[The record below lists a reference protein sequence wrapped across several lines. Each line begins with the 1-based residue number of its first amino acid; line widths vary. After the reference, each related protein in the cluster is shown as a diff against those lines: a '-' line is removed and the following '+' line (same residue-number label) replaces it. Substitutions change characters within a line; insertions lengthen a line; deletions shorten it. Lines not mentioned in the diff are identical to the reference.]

1 MSGSKTANANL
12 HSLGAPAACTY
23 ATLADLTAT
32 GTAQSITGGTS
43 TPCLQVMVQALGGNT
58 TYVRVGDSAITTSR
72 GAQLGPGQ
80 SIALG
85 VSDAKDV
92 YAIAQSGSPAV
103 AILIAKEGT

>member
-23 ATLADLTAT
+23 VTVADLTAT
-32 GTAQSITGGTS
+32 SSPASITGGTA

-80 SIALG
+80 SITFG
-85 VSDAKDV
+85 VADAKDIYIIAQTGSPQV
-92 YAIAQSGSPAV
+92 AIA
-103 AILIAKEGT
+103 IAKEGT